1 MAEIGDIPVR
11 LPPKQKLRTILKS
24 SNDVQILHTYLRTVA
39 QQPKGQENGLRILL
53 QTCAEIGH
61 ERFVEIVLD
70 RGANID
76 AAHETSLPALLYAVQ
91 GGHVDTVKLL
101 LSRGA
106 NINGTDSG
114 KRTAVMLAA
123 SSGKLEVLKILLDQ
137 RADIGVQ
144 DKQGRSA
151 VMHAVAGGHADALK
165 VLFDYGAD
173 AQGRDVGG
181 KTLVMYAASNVDC
194 EMLDLLLQHRAD
206 LKGVDTDGRG
216 PLMHAIM
223 NEKASMDDKVR
234 ILTMLLR
241 KGADVT
247 STGEIVGC
255 LRHAALAGQNRI
267 LELLV
272 QHKANINA
280 VDENGRSPLLHLA
293 SDTAKT
299 PKWNRETVSI
309 ILNAGANV
317 DHSDKDRRTMRRR
330 TALQWAASTGHLI
343 LVQEIFNH
351 VPPGKPRKLVNDR
364 TSRGKTALHLASQHG
379 QSNMVRLLLNYGAN
393 IEAASEGLWTP
404 LLIAAKAGHADVVA
418 ALLSARTPANVNAR
432 TSSGMTALH
441 WAAENGYERV
451 VERILADDR
460 AWKNPKDSFHTT
472 PLLRAGQ
479 HGHVEIVQLLKPYLF
494 GGSLNDHALHACKE
508 FTASVV
514 DFYVKAG
521 TFDRN
526 EVRRMPVWEI
536 LYAEDPKDERKFS
549 VTTKL
554 DDIRK
559 GTPSFRWIHLP
570 ANNIAWAEAMITK
583 MFVENGPIDIS
594 GFRAILRVFGQ
605 HQHRGPKVHSRF
617 MRPLCQHHVSEQIH
631 PRPVQPS
638 HPRSNKSPTPKTM
651 ASTADLEASP
661 AVNLP
666 PSPTSPLAAK
676 PPKTPKT
683 PKTAPLNLEIASPT
697 PSGKTQDTPD
707 RPPDTHN
714 HQTRKNGVVIF
725 MPYLHWEADSN
736 RLSMRNTVNEVMEQ
750 KDLPFNPQR
759 SKDEC
764 LIQGY
769 LRQSTDLHLRRTLD
783 QFKHHGIITD
793 KRDRDQ
799 VVYRFYQRA
808 KADDPKIFMVDQMW
822 IWVFDGI
829 LITCFPERWGQP
841 VRDPLS
847 LFDGL
852 IEDINSKTQ
861 PPVKSV
867 YELAALITNRCTGSF
882 DRHEWGY
889 EDLDY
894 KFFEMFELSI
904 GIMTR
909 RSTALLERF
918 ERDSAAAARW
928 LKAHDRAYQVP
939 IEPTYVGTKSSEDR
953 DNEEDEWLNEPD
965 GEIDI
970 AKTDPNPIF
979 VNRLLNIAKEAQLL
993 VECKDIEDELSILT
1007 AVLQQQR
1014 GVLQDMGQ
1022 ALKELSSAH
1031 GATKQDMP
1039 KKCGQQ
1045 KRLVDQHLL
1054 DIERMRKQAKRVN
1067 ESLHQVLDLKQK
1079 HANALEA
1086 RFARDQAQDT
1096 ARQGRTILVFTIV
1109 TIVFLP
1115 MSFMASFF
1123 AINIVEFPHDLNVN
1137 SAIPL
1142 GYVAKYLFGI
1152 GLGVS
1157 LPLIAVAFV
1166 FADVHG
1172 WMWSFKSW
1180 LKHSFAGKSDQ
1191 TKSAQHAQP
1200 PPTRVKDD
1208 KLSMMDS
1215 EDYNPYRRPPRTFT
1229 GATGGTLDSVDV
1241 EANHPSAL
1249 PISSLGNLGYHP

>member
-11 LPPKQKLRTILKS
+11 LPPKQKLRTTLKS
-24 SNDVQILHTYLRTVA
+24 SNEVQTLHTYLRTVA

-53 QTCAEIGH
+53 QACAEIGN
-61 ERFVEIVLD
+61 ERLVEIVLD
-70 RGANID
+70 QGANID
-76 AAHETSLPALLYAVQ
+76 AANESSLPALLYAVQ
-91 GGHVDTVKLL
+91 GGHVDTVRLL

-123 SSGKLEVLKILLDQ
+123 SSGKLEVLKMLLDR
-137 RADIGVQ
+137 RADIGAQ

-151 VMHAVAGGHADALK
+151 VTHAVSGGHVDVLK
-165 VLFDYGAD
+165 ILFDYGAN
-173 AQGRDVGG
+173 ARGKDVGG
-181 KTLVMYAASNVDC
+181 KTPVMYAASNVDC
-194 EMLDLLLQHRAD
+194 DILDLLLQHGAD
-206 LKGVDTDGRG
+206 LHGVDTEGRG
-216 PLMHAIM
+216 PLMHAII

-241 KGADVT
+241 KGADVA
-247 STGEIVGC
+247 STGETVGC

-317 DHSDKDRRTMRRR
+317 DHSDKDRRTTRRR
-330 TALQWAASTGHLI
+330 TAVQWAASTGHLT
-343 LVQEIFNH
+343 LVQAILNH

-364 TSRGKTALHLASQHG
+364 TSRGKTALHLAAQHG
-379 QSNMVRLLLNYGAN
+379 QSDMVRLLLNHGAN
-393 IEAASEGLWTP
+393 IEAASEGRWTP
-404 LLIAAKAGHADVVA
+404 LLIAAKAGHADVVE
-418 ALLSARTPANVNAR
+418 ALLGAHVPANVNAR

-441 WAAENGYERV
+441 WAAENGYARV
-451 VERILADDR
+451 VERILAEDK
-460 AWKNPKDSFHTT
+460 AWKNPKDGFHTT

-479 HGHVEIVQLLKPYLF
+479 HGHTEIVQLLKPYLF

-526 EVRRMPVWEI
+526 EVRKMSVWEI
-536 LYAEDPKDERKFS
+536 LYAEDPKDKSKFG

-559 GTPSFRWIHLP
+559 GTPTFRWIHLP

-594 GFRAILRVFGQ
+594 GFRAILRTFGQ

-617 MRPLCQHHVSEQIH
+617 MRPLCHHHISEQVH
-631 PRPVQPS
+631 PRPVRPL

-651 ASTADLEASP
+651 AAAANLEATSP
-661 AVNLP
+661 VNLP
-666 PSPTSPLAAK
+666 PSPVSP
-676 PPKTPKT
+676 TVVKT
-683 PKTAPLNLEIASPT
+683 PKTASLKLEITSPA
-697 PSGKTQDTPD
+697 PSGKAPDTPN
-707 RPPDTHN
+707 RNPDTHN
-714 HQTRKNGVVIF
+714 HQTRRNGVVIF
-725 MPYLHWEADSN
+725 MPYLHWETDSN
-736 RLSMRNTVNEVMEQ
+736 RLNMRNTVNEVMEQ
-750 KDLPFNPQR
+750 KDLPFNARR

-764 LIQGY
+764 LIRGY
-769 LRQSTDLHLRRTLD
+769 LRPSTDLHLRRTLD

-799 VVYRFYQRA
+799 VVYRFYQRE
-808 KADDPKIFMVDQMW
+808 KSDDPKIFMVDQMW

-918 ERDSAAAARW
+918 ECDSAAAARW

-939 IEPTYVGTKSSEDR
+939 DEPSYVGAKTSEDR
-953 DNEEDEWLNEPD
+953 DNEEDEWLNGPD
-965 GEIDI
+965 GKIDI

-1031 GATKQDMP
+1031 GATKHDMP

-1054 DIERMRKQAKRVN
+1054 DIERMDKQAKRVN

-1115 MSFMASFF
+1115 MSFMAAFF
-1123 AINIVEFPHDLNVN
+1123 AINIVEFPHDPNAG
-1137 SAIPL
+1137 SGIPL

-1157 LPLIAVAFV
+1157 VPLIAVAFV

-1180 LKHSFAGKSDQ
+1180 LKHSYNDQ
-1191 TKSAQHAQP
+1191 IRSTQPVQP
-1200 PPTRVKDD
+1200 PPAREKDD
-1208 KLSMMDS
+1208 RLTIMDS
-1215 EDYNPYRRPPRTFT
+1215 EDYNPYRRPTRTFT
-1229 GATGGTLDSVDV
+1229 GATGGTFDSVDV
-1241 EANHPSAL
+1241 EANPPAAL
-1249 PISSLGNLGYHP
+1249 PISSLGNLDYHQ

>member
-1 MAEIGDIPVR
+1 MAEIGDVPVR
-11 LPPKQKLRTILKS
+11 LPPKQKLRTTLKS
-24 SNDVQILHTYLRTVA
+24 SDEVQILHTYLRTVA
-39 QQPKGQENGLRILL
+39 QQPKGKENGLRTLL
-53 QTCAEIGH
+53 QTCAELGN
-61 ERFVEIVLD
+61 ERFVEIVLNQ
-70 RGANID
+70 GANID
-76 AAHETSLPALLYAVQ
+76 AANESSLPALLYAVQ
-91 GGHVDTVKLL
+91 GGHVGTVRLL

-123 SSGKLEVLKILLDQ
+123 SSGKLEVVKILLD
-137 RADIGVQ
+137 RCADIGVQ

-151 VMHAVAGGHADALK
+151 V
-165 VLFDYGAD
+165 
-173 AQGRDVGG
+173 
-181 KTLVMYAASNVDC
+181 T
-194 EMLDLLLQHRAD
+194 
-206 LKGVDTDGRG
+206 
-216 PLMHAIM
+216 
-223 NEKASMDDKVR
+223 
-234 ILTMLLR
+234 
-241 KGADVT
+241 
-247 STGEIVGC
+247 
-255 LRHAALAGQNRI
+255 HAALAGQNEI

-280 VDENGRSPLLHLA
+280 IDENGRSPLLHLA
-293 SDTAKT
+293 SDTVKP
-299 PKWNRETVSI
+299 PKWNKETVSI
-309 ILNAGANV
+309 ILKAGANV
-317 DHSDKDRRTMRRR
+317 DNSDKDRRTARRR
-330 TALQWAASTGHLI
+330 TPLQWAASTGHLI
-343 LVQEIFNH
+343 LVQAILNH
-351 VPPGKPRKLVNDR
+351 VPPGKSRKLVNDR

-379 QSNMVRLLLNYGAN
+379 QPDMVRLLLNHGAN
-393 IEAASEGLWTP
+393 IEAASEGGWTP
-404 LLIAAKAGHADVVA
+404 LLIAAKAGHADVVE
-418 ALLSARTPANVNAR
+418 ALLAAHIPANVNAR

-441 WAAENGYERV
+441 WAAENGYAQV
-451 VERILADDR
+451 VKRILAEDKAR
-460 AWKNPKDSFHTT
+460 KNPKDSFHTT

-479 HGHVEIVQLLKPYLF
+479 HNHVEIVQLLKPYLF
-494 GGSLNDHALHACKE
+494 GGSLNDHALYACQE
-508 FTASVV
+508 FTAAVV

-521 TFDRN
+521 TFDKN

-536 LYAEDPKDERKFS
+536 LYAEDPKDKSKFS
-549 VTTKL
+549 ITTKL

-559 GTPSFRWIHLP
+559 GKPNFRWIHLP

-583 MFVENGPIDIS
+583 MFVENGPVDIS
-594 GFRAILRVFGQ
+594 GFRAILRIFGQ

-631 PRPVQPS
+631 PKPVRPLN
-638 HPRSNKSPTPKTM
+638 PRPNKSPTPKTT
-651 ASTADLEASP
+651 ASAANIEANTAGNLSPSPASP
-661 AVNLP
+661 SAV
-666 PSPTSPLAAK
+666 
-676 PPKTPKT
+676 KTPTT
-683 PKTAPLNLEIASPT
+683 PSLNLETTSPAL
-697 PSGKTQDTPD
+697 SGKPRDTPD
-707 RPPDTHN
+707 RDPDAHN
-714 HQTRKNGVVIF
+714 PQTRRNCAVMF

-736 RLSMRNTVNEVMEQ
+736 RLNMRNTVNEVMEQ
-750 KDLPFNPQR
+750 KDLPFNARR

-764 LIQGY
+764 LIRGY

-799 VVYRFYQRA
+799 VVYRYYQRE
-808 KADDPKIFMVDQMW
+808 KSNDPKIFMVDQMW

-904 GIMTR
+904 GTMTR
-909 RSTALLERF
+909 RATALLERF

-928 LKAHDRAYQVP
+928 LKAHDRAYQIP
-939 IEPTYVGTKSSEDR
+939 DEPSYGGGKTAEDR
-953 DNEEDEWLNEPD
+953 DNEEDEWLMEPD
-965 GEIDI
+965 SEIDI
-970 AKTDPNPIF
+970 GKTDRNPTF

-993 VECKDIEDELSILT
+993 VECNDIEDELSILT

-1031 GATKQDMP
+1031 GATKHDMP

-1115 MSFMASFF
+1115 MSFMAAFF
-1123 AINIVEFPHDLNVN
+1123 AINIVEFPHDPNAG

-1142 GYVAKYLFGI
+1142 SYVAKYLFGI

-1157 LPLIAVAFV
+1157 VPLIAVAFV

-1172 WMWSFKSW
+1172 WMWSSKGW
-1180 LKHSFAGKSDQ
+1180 LERSYGGKPDQ
-1191 TKSAQHAQP
+1191 TKSAQHVQP
-1200 PPTRVKDD
+1200 RPA
-1208 KLSMMDS
+1208 MMDS
-1215 EDYNPYRRPPRTFT
+1215 EDYPSYRRPRRTST
-1229 GATGGTLDSVDV
+1229 GATNDTLDSVDV
-1241 EANHPSAL
+1241 EANHPSVL
-1249 PISSLGNLGYHP
+1249 PTSLLDNPDCHP

>member
-1 MAEIGDIPVR
+1 
-11 LPPKQKLRTILKS
+11 
-24 SNDVQILHTYLRTVA
+24 
-39 QQPKGQENGLRILL
+39 
-53 QTCAEIGH
+53 
-61 ERFVEIVLD
+61 
-70 RGANID
+70 
-76 AAHETSLPALLYAVQ
+76 
-91 GGHVDTVKLL
+91 
-101 LSRGA
+101 
-106 NINGTDSG
+106 
-114 KRTAVMLAA
+114 
-123 SSGKLEVLKILLDQ
+123 
-137 RADIGVQ
+137 
-144 DKQGRSA
+144 
-151 VMHAVAGGHADALK
+151 
-165 VLFDYGAD
+165 
-173 AQGRDVGG
+173 
-181 KTLVMYAASNVDC
+181 
-194 EMLDLLLQHRAD
+194 
-206 LKGVDTDGRG
+206 
-216 PLMHAIM
+216 
-223 NEKASMDDKVR
+223 
-234 ILTMLLR
+234 
-241 KGADVT
+241 
-247 STGEIVGC
+247 
-255 LRHAALAGQNRI
+255 
-267 LELLV
+267 
-272 QHKANINA
+272 
-280 VDENGRSPLLHLA
+280 
-293 SDTAKT
+293 
-299 PKWNRETVSI
+299 
-309 ILNAGANV
+309 
-317 DHSDKDRRTMRRR
+317 
-330 TALQWAASTGHLI
+330 
-343 LVQEIFNH
+343 
-351 VPPGKPRKLVNDR
+351 
-364 TSRGKTALHLASQHG
+364 
-379 QSNMVRLLLNYGAN
+379 
-393 IEAASEGLWTP
+393 
-404 LLIAAKAGHADVVA
+404 
-418 ALLSARTPANVNAR
+418 
-432 TSSGMTALH
+432 
-441 WAAENGYERV
+441 
-451 VERILADDR
+451 
-460 AWKNPKDSFHTT
+460 
-472 PLLRAGQ
+472 
-479 HGHVEIVQLLKPYLF
+479 
-494 GGSLNDHALHACKE
+494 
-508 FTASVV
+508 
-514 DFYVKAG
+514 
-521 TFDRN
+521 
-526 EVRRMPVWEI
+526 MPVWEI
-536 LYAEDPKDERKFS
+536 LYAEDPKDKSKFS

-559 GTPSFRWIHLP
+559 GTPNFRWIHLP

-583 MFVENGPIDIS
+583 MFVEDGPIDIS
-594 GFRAILRVFGQ
+594 GFRAILRIFGQ

-617 MRPLCQHHVSEQIH
+617 MRPLCQHHISEKVH
-631 PRPVQPS
+631 PRPVRPL
-638 HPRSNKSPTPKTM
+638 HPRSNKSPT
-651 ASTADLEASP
+651 EANP

-666 PSPTSPLAAK
+666 PSPTSP
-676 PPKTPKT
+676 PVVKT
-683 PKTAPLNLEIASPT
+683 PKTASLSLEITSPA

-707 RPPDTHN
+707 RRPNTHN

-736 RLSMRNTVNEVMEQ
+736 RLNMRNTVNEVMEQ
-750 KDLPFNPQR
+750 KDLPFNARR

-764 LIQGY
+764 LIRGY
-769 LRQSTDLHLRRTLD
+769 LRPSTDLHLRRTLD

-808 KADDPKIFMVDQMW
+808 KSDDPKIFMADQMW

-894 KFFEMFELSI
+894 KFFEIFELSI

-909 RSTALLERF
+909 RATALLERF

-928 LKAHDRAYQVP
+928 LKAHDRAHQVP
-939 IEPTYVGTKSSEDR
+939 DEPSYVRAKTSEDR

-970 AKTDPNPIF
+970 GKTNPNPIF

-993 VECKDIEDELSILT
+993 VECNDIEDELSILT

-1031 GATKQDMP
+1031 GATKHDMP

-1115 MSFMASFF
+1115 MSFMAAFF
-1123 AINIVEFPHDLNVN
+1123 AINIIEFPHDPNVG
-1137 SAIPL
+1137 SGIPL
-1142 GYVAKYLFGI
+1142 SYVAKYLFGI

-1157 LPLIAVAFV
+1157 VPLIAVAFL

-1180 LKHSFAGKSDQ
+1180 LKRSYGGKPDQ
-1191 TKSAQHAQP
+1191 HVQP
-1200 PPTRVKDD
+1200 PPARVKDD
-1208 KLSMMDS
+1208 KLVMMDS

-1229 GATGGTLDSVDV
+1229 GATNGTLDSVDV

-1249 PISSLGNLGYHP
+1249 PISSLGNLDYHP